1 MRILLFIWI
10 IVLLNSCGYTPIYSS
25 KDSNF
30 KVISLKKNINNS
42 STNYIQNSIRV
53 FSNEDSDKN
62 LNISFSF
69 KEDITVILKDSK
81 GNPSRNRLTIKV
93 DLSVLDENQNLI
105 TSKMFSE
112 NFEYNIDDNKFNL
125 KQYEKNIKLNLI
137 EEITKQI
144 LEFLAN
150 VK

>member
-69 KEDITVILKDSK
+69 KEDSTVILKDSK

-125 KQYEKNIKLNLI
+125 KQYEKNIKFNLV
-137 EEITKQI
+137 EDITQQI
-144 LEFLAN
+144 QVYLAN
-150 VK
+150 TK